1 MQKSFF
7 LHKVLALLLTLFLV
21 TACSSK
27 EQAKLPPPPTPSDN
41 PATVTWNQETGGL
54 SYHIE
59 ASKDLNRAGEENLG
73 LTLCVYQLED
83 SSTFQAL
90 SSSPDGLDQLLDC
103 KLESAKARASR
114 SFLVQPGKAFDIVQD
129 RVEKAR
135 YFAVVA
141 GYAHLEPDLCT
152 AIIPFPIHSEKVGII
167 FRDTV
172 YTAAPMQALIHLGAE
187 SVTISGVERVQ

>member
-7 LHKVLALLLTLFLV
+7 LQKILALLFALFLV

-27 EQAKLPPPPTPSDN
+27 EKPKLPPPPSPADN
-41 PATVTWNQETGGL
+41 PANVTWNQQTGGL
-54 SYHIE
+54 NYRIE
-59 ASKDLNRAGEENLG
+59 ASKDLNRVREESLG
-73 LTLCVYQLED
+73 LTLCVYQIED
-83 SSTFQAL
+83 PSSFQAL
-90 SSSPDGLDQLLDC
+90 SASAEGLDQLLDC
-103 KLESAKARASR
+103 KLEPAKARASR
-114 SFLVQPGKAFDIVQD
+114 SFLIQPGKNLDIVQD

-141 GYAHLEPDLCT
+141 GYDHLEPDLCS
-152 AIIPFPIHSEKVGII
+152 AIIPFPIHTEKVGII